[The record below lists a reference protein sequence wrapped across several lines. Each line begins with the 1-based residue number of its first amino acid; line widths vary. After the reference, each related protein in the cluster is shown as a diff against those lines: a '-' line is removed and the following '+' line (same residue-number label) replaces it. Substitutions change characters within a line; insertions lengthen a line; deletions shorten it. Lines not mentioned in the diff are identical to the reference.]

1 MARALMTALFASAAA
16 LVAPL
21 AEALGPLQ
29 PFTPPLAAARSSDA
43 APAAPTPIAETSGL
57 AGVRLGSSPRA
68 LIDGEWVAL
77 GQPVR
82 DGKLVAV
89 NAHEVVLRLANG
101 RTEHLSLFPA
111 AAAAPNPEASLVK
124 RNLP

>member
-1 MARALMTALFASAAA
+1 MARALMTALFATAAA

-29 PFTPPLAAARSSDA
+29 PFTPPLAATRSSDA
-43 APAAPTPIAETSGL
+43 APAAPAALAEAGGL

-68 LIDGEWVAL
+68 LIAGEWIAI
-77 GQPVR
+77 GQHVG
-82 DGKLVAV
+82 DKKLVAV
-89 NAHEVVLRLANG
+89 HAHEVVLRLPDG
-101 RTEHLSLFPA
+101 RAEHLSLFPA
-111 AAAAPNPEASLVK
+111 AAAASNPDVSLVK